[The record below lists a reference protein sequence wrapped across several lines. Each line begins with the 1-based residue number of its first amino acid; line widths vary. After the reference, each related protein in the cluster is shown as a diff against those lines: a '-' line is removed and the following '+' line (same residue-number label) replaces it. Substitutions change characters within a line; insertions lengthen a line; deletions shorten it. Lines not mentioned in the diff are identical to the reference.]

1 MVLVNCST
9 GTSAEPDDEVHVDDG
24 AINFERSRPH
34 VTLHLSFYTASDP
47 IVREDPPL
55 NCRNF
60 QLHSD
65 PCGLRNLRKNPLK
78 EEPNDQISL
87 NRPQVSQ
94 GDQVIQTP
102 SR

>member
-1 MVLVNCST
+1 
-9 GTSAEPDDEVHVDDG
+9 
-24 AINFERSRPH
+24 
-34 VTLHLSFYTASDP
+34 
-47 IVREDPPL
+47 
-55 NCRNF
+55 
-60 QLHSD
+60 
-65 PCGLRNLRKNPLK
+65 LRNLRKNPLK